1 MSRFLNVRLR
11 NVTSLDYD
19 SKQPSYFSTSMA
31 VFEHRLNTAETR
43 RFLASNEVQF
53 EKSTQ
58 CILFVAGVTAEG
70 RAFLNSEKVEDLT
83 TIDLSEWV
91 FTPRFVA
98 PFGIYSTFVHGLG
111 WEPLP

>member
-1 MSRFLNVRLR
+1 MTR
-11 NVTSLDYD
+11 LDYNV
-19 SKQPSYFSTSMA
+19 KQSSYFSTSMA

-70 RAFLNSEKVEDLT
+70 RTFLNSEKVEDLT

-111 WEPLP
+111 WEPLT